1 MNESWI
7 IFYLFDMKDSGKK
20 VKGKINVNL
29 LNVINTLML
38 K

>member
-1 MNESWI
+1 
-7 IFYLFDMKDSGKK
+7 MKDSGKK